1 MGQSALEDLVLTD
14 VTGQETGL
22 LRAVER
28 VVEQVSPG
36 ALDRAGL
43 RQTLY
48 TKFGGRRWFGAADNM
63 LAGGDVLAVA
73 VPVGR
78 YSVEQLII
86 RVTAGLG
93 EEAIRLGHA
102 PDVGLIL
109 QNYSFREV
117 NRAGGSGGVLTG
129 SAGGSAT
136 PLSGPAGSVPVGLS
150 GGRGHTLDAT
160 VGAQDT
166 TLQRI
171 AGPWTGVDRVRRP
184 LGLTVTV
191 TRVHPFAA
199 GLPRL
204 INGVRLRNL
213 PTSATV
219 DLTGSVVQLVPDGPV
234 RARPPGG
241 HAARRLRGGGHR
253 QW

>member
-1 MGQSALEDLVLTD
+1 
-14 VTGQETGL
+14 
-22 LRAVER
+22 
-28 VVEQVSPG
+28 
-36 ALDRAGL
+36 
-43 RQTLY
+43 
-48 TKFGGRRWFGAADNM
+48 M

-136 PLSGPAGSVPVGLS
+136 PLSGPTGSVPVGLS

-166 TLQRI
+166 TLHRI
-171 AGPWTGVDRVRRP
+171 ARPWTRADRVRRP
-184 LGLTVTV
+184 LGLTVTA
-191 TRVHPFAA
+191 TPVHPFPAR
-199 GLPRL
+199 LPNL
-204 INGVRLRNL
+204 INAAPLRNL
-213 PTSATV
+213 PPT
-219 DLTGSVVQLVPDGPV
+219 
-234 RARPPGG
+234 PPI
-241 HAARRLRGGGHR
+241 
-253 QW
+253 